1 MITPLTPDWPVPD
14 HVKSLITTRQ
24 GGVSLPPYDSLN
36 LAHHVG
42 DDPAAVARNRA
53 LLKAAYQL
61 PDDPF
66 WLNQVHGCRVADSA
80 TETPGCEADAVI
92 SDQSGVV
99 CAVLTADCLPLLITD
114 RSGHRVCAVHAGWRG
129 LAAGVIESAVSRMD
143 ISPADLVVWLGPAIG
158 PGAFEVGA
166 EVRQAFIDSSASDEA
181 AFKSHG
187 DAHWLADIYQLARLR
202 LARLGVGYV
211 GGGDYCTMTQT
222 DLFYSYRRE
231 GVTGRMASL
240 IWLDQ

>member
-1 MITPLTPDWPVPD
+1 MISPLIPDWPVPG

-36 LAHHVG
+36 MAQHVG

-61 PDDPF
+61 SDDPF

-80 TETPGCEADAVI
+80 TENPGCEADAVF
-92 SDQSGVV
+92 SNQSGVV

-114 RSGHRVCAVHAGWRG
+114 RSGHQVCAVHAGWRG

-143 ISPADLVVWLGPAIG
+143 ISPADLMAWLGPAIG
-158 PGAFEVGA
+158 PDVFEVGA

-181 AFKSHG
+181 AFKPHG
-187 DAHWLADIYQLARLR
+187 DARWLADIYQLAKLR
-202 LARLGVGYV
+202 LARLVVFIG
-211 GGGDYCTMTQT
+211 
-222 DLFYSYRRE
+222 LFNRFLNLSK
-231 GVTGRMASL
+231 L
-240 IWLDQ
+240 PFC